1 MANEISL
8 FNFEKEEN
16 ILTRELNDL
25 TGWPHTSEKMGQ
37 NYALVGGMTKL
48 YLIDLINLNI
58 INQIE
63 NFENQSI
70 LFFNGYIF
78 AGGRDN
84 NEVNILQYKF
94 KEEEKSLEKIS
105 ELKLKNIIDGVSEI
119 LFLEEGKYPTLYVS
133 SRQSSNNC
141 LINIYGNNN

>member
-1 MANEISL
+1 M
-8 FNFEKEEN
+8 
-16 ILTRELNDL
+16 
-25 TGWPHTSEKMGQ
+25 WPHTSEKIGQ

-48 YLIDLINLNI
+48 YLIDLIYLNI

-84 NEVNILQYKF
+84 NEVKILQYKF
-94 KEEEKSLEKIS
+94 KEEEKS
-105 ELKLKNIIDGVSEI
+105 
-119 LFLEEGKYPTLYVS
+119 
-133 SRQSSNNC
+133 
-141 LINIYGNNN
+141 

>member
-1 MANEISL
+1 
-8 FNFEKEEN
+8 
-16 ILTRELNDL
+16 
-25 TGWPHTSEKMGQ
+25 
-37 NYALVGGMTKL
+37 MTKL

-84 NEVNILQYKF
+84 NEVKILQYKF
-94 KEEEKSLEKIS
+94 KEKKKSLEKIS